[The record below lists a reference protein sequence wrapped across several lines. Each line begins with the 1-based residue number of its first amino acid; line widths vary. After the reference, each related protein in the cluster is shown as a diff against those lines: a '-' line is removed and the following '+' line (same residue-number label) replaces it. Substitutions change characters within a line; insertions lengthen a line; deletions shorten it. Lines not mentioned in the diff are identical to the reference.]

1 MGDIKGEEITL
12 QTNITKKLYILLMI
26 SAANVDEVKHWFESF
41 SNRYSYEKLFVA
53 DIKGKPPLEEPIG
66 FAVLVKFGSISEMKS
81 TILEVEEEL
90 RKRGGWKC
98 DIMKA
103 DWVEMR
109 GLQRAKGDSKR
120 RVMPDGRISFKNHRY
135 HVTERLRGEEVDL
148 KVDNNS
154 LEIYHEGVLVKTL
167 KLIN

>member
-1 MGDIKGEEITL
+1 M
-12 QTNITKKLYILLMI
+12 QTDSAKTLYILLMV
-26 SAANVDEVKHWFESF
+26 SAANVDEVKRWFESF
-41 SNRYSYEKLFVA
+41 SNQCSCEKLFVA

-66 FAVLVKFGSISEMKS
+66 FAALVKFGSVSEMKS
-81 TILEVEEEL
+81 AILEVEDEL
-90 RKRGGWKC
+90 QERDGWKC

-103 DWVEMR
+103 DWIEMR
-109 GLQRAKGDSKR
+109 GLQRAEGGSKR
-120 RVMPDGRISFKNHRY
+120 RVVAEGRISFKNHRY
-135 HVTERLRGEEVDL
+135 YVTTRLRGEEVDL